1 MRVQCSLCAVVTL
14 TVSHFMFV
22 AQNHSEMDIL
32 VEGLISLKDTTQHAS
47 FGDKID
53 RYSTSH
59 ITSYCTSYTICH
71 PHLLY
76 MQCSLIAVEVSREC
90 MCVD

>member
-1 MRVQCSLCAVVTL
+1 MMRVQCSLCAVVTL

-59 ITSYCTSYTICH
+59 ITSYIV
-71 PHLLY
+71 HLIQY
-76 MQCSLIAVEVSREC
+76 VTLIYFTCNAV
-90 MCVD
+90 

>member
-1 MRVQCSLCAVVTL
+1 MRVQSSLCAVVAL

-59 ITSYCTSYTICH
+59 ITSY
-71 PHLLY
+71 LY
-76 MQCSLIAVEVSREC
+76 ILYNMSPSFTLHAMQSNSSGSL
-90 MCVD
+90 